1 MRNTAKKVA
10 RMIASLL
17 YAHGV
22 KEVVISPGS
31 RNAPLIVAVERHP
44 GINTRVVIDERSAA
58 FIALGMSNAAGSSPV
73 ALICTS
79 GTAALNYAPAIAEA
93 FYRHAPLIVITADR
107 PSEWI
112 DQDDSQ
118 TIKQPGIY
126 NNFIKGSFDIPVET
140 EEPDRLWMINRTVN
154 DAFTL
159 ATDGQLGP
167 VHVNVRLA
175 DPLGQTEHIDDNDSY
190 GDEARCIDLCGNSY
204 QIDSDCIAN
213 LAEQLKSPA
222 KVLVLAGFME
232 PCGLDKSLARMAQ
245 QPNVVVMHEAQSN
258 LHNHN
263 NDAFIS
269 NIDATLRYIGP
280 ELDERYSPDIVITLG
295 GSLTSRMVKEW
306 LRRCPSLRHWSIG
319 VNDHAIDCFRKLSV
333 RLSVLP
339 AVAVNALAD
348 CLDNQKLAAPTE
360 YKRHWLDAKIKSSE
374 SAEEWARLSPWC
386 DFKAVYKLLQALPE
400 RCNLQLSNGT
410 SVRYVQLFDYS
421 KAARIDCN
429 RGVSGIDGC
438 TSTAIGAALMSRNPT
453 VLITGDMSMQYD
465 IGALACTFIP
475 DNFKIVVLNNGG
487 GGIFR
492 FIRTTRNLEE
502 LQRDFVADVRLPLAK
517 LSDAYGFNYYLAS
530 DHTEFERVIAAFFD
544 DNSRPSILEIVTD
557 GELSALN
564 LRKFFETR

>member
-17 YAHGV
+17 CAHGV
-22 KEVVISPGS
+22 KEAVISPGS

-44 GINTRVVIDERSAA
+44 RINTRVVIDERSAA
-58 FIALGMSNAAGSSPV
+58 FIALGMSNAAGSLPV
-73 ALICTS
+73 ALVCTS
-79 GTAALNYAPAIAEA
+79 GTAPLNYAPAIAEA
-93 FYRHAPLIVITADR
+93 FYRHAPLVVITADR

-126 NNFIKGSFDIPVET
+126 NNFIKGSFDILVESD
-140 EEPDRLWMINRTVN
+140 EPDRMWMINRTVN
-154 DAFTL
+154 DAISL
-159 ATDGQLGP
+159 ATDGLPGP
-167 VHVNVRLA
+167 VHINVRLA
-175 DPLGQTEHIDDNDSY
+175 DPLGDIEEIDDNDTY
-190 GDEARCIDLCGNSY
+190 GDEARCINICGNSY
-204 QIDSDCIAN
+204 QIDPASIAS
-213 LAEQLKSPA
+213 LSEQIKSPA

-232 PCGLDKSLARMAQ
+232 PCGLDDALNRLAQ
-245 QPNVVVMHEAQSN
+245 QPNIVVMHEAQSN
-258 LHNHN
+258 LHKN
-263 NDAFIS
+263 NTFIS
-269 NIDATLRYIGP
+269 NIDATLRYIGA
-280 ELDERYSPDIVITLG
+280 ELDERYTPDIVITSG

-306 LRRCPSLRHWSIG
+306 LRRCPSLKHWSIG
-319 VNDHAIDCFRKLSV
+319 VNDHAIDCFRKLAL
-333 RLSVLP
+333 RLSVPP
-339 AVAVNALAD
+339 AIALKALAD
-348 CLDNQKLAAPTE
+348 GLENRQQAEILEFKQ
-360 YKRHWLDAKIKSSE
+360 YWLDAKIKSFE
-374 SAEEWARLSPWC
+374 SAEEWAQNSPWC
-386 DFKAVYKLLQALPE
+386 DFKAVHSLLKALPE
-400 RCNLQLSNGT
+400 RYNLQLSNGT
-410 SVRYVQLFDYS
+410 AVRYVQLFDYS

-517 LSDAYGFNYYLAS
+517 LSEAYGFNYYSAADES
-530 DHTEFERVIAAFFD
+530 EFNHVITDFFE

-557 GELSALN
+557 GEISASN
-564 LRKFFETR
+564 LRKFFGTK

>member
-17 YAHGV
+17 CAHGV
-22 KEVVISPGS
+22 KEAVISPGS

-44 GINTRVVIDERSAA
+44 RINTRVVIDERSAA
-58 FIALGMSNAAGSSPV
+58 FIALGMSNAAGSLPV
-73 ALICTS
+73 ALVCTS

-93 FYRHAPLIVITADR
+93 FYRHAPLVVITADR

-126 NNFIKGSFDIPVET
+126 NNFIKGSFDIPVESD
-140 EEPDRLWMINRTVN
+140 EPDRMWMINRTVN
-154 DAFTL
+154 DAISL
-159 ATDGQLGP
+159 ATDGLPGP
-167 VHVNVRLA
+167 VHINVRLA
-175 DPLGQTEHIDDNDSY
+175 DPLGDIEEIDDNDTY
-190 GDEARCIDLCGNSY
+190 GDEARCINICGNSY
-204 QIDSDCIAN
+204 QIDPASIAS
-213 LAEQLKSPA
+213 LSEQIKSPA

-232 PCGLDKSLARMAQ
+232 PCGLDDAPNRLAQ
-245 QPNVVVMHEAQSN
+245 QPNIVVMHEAQSN
-258 LHNHN
+258 LHKN
-263 NDAFIS
+263 NTFIS
-269 NIDATLRYIGP
+269 NIDATLRYIGA
-280 ELDERYSPDIVITLG
+280 ELDERYTPDIVITLG

-306 LRRCPSLRHWSIG
+306 LRRCPSLKHWSIG
-319 VNDHAIDCFRKLSV
+319 VNDHAIDCFRKLAL
-333 RLSVLP
+333 RLSVPP
-339 AVAVNALAD
+339 AIAMKALAD
-348 CLDNQKLAAPTE
+348 GLENRQQAEILEFKQ
-360 YKRHWLDAKIKSSE
+360 YWLDAKIKSFE
-374 SAEEWARLSPWC
+374 SAEEWAQNSPWC
-386 DFKAVYKLLQALPE
+386 DFKAVHSLLKAMPE
-400 RCNLQLSNGT
+400 RYNLQLSNGT
-410 SVRYVQLFDYS
+410 AVRYVQLFDYS
-421 KAARIDCN
+421 KASRIDCN

-517 LSDAYGFNYYLAS
+517 LSEAYGFNYYSAADES
-530 DHTEFERVIAAFFD
+530 EFNHVITDFFE
-544 DNSRPSILEIVTD
+544 DNYRPSILEIVTD
-557 GELSALN
+557 GEISASN
-564 LRKFFETR
+564 LRKFFGTK

>member
-17 YAHGV
+17 CAHGV
-22 KEVVISPGS
+22 KEAVISPGS

-44 GINTRVVIDERSAA
+44 RINTRVVIDERSAA
-58 FIALGMSNAAGSSPV
+58 FIALGMSNAAGSLPV
-73 ALICTS
+73 ALVCTS

-93 FYRHAPLIVITADR
+93 FYRHAPLVVITADR

-126 NNFIKGSFDIPVET
+126 NNFIKGSFDIPVESD
-140 EEPDRLWMINRTVN
+140 EPDRMWMINRTVN
-154 DAFTL
+154 DAISL
-159 ATDGQLGP
+159 ATDGLPGP
-167 VHVNVRLA
+167 VHINVRLA
-175 DPLGQTEHIDDNDSY
+175 DPLGDIEEIDDNDTY
-190 GDEARCIDLCGNSY
+190 GDEARCINICGNSY
-204 QIDSDCIAN
+204 QIDPASIAS
-213 LAEQLKSPA
+213 LSEQIKSPS

-232 PCGLDKSLARMAQ
+232 PCGLDDALNRLAQ
-245 QPNVVVMHEAQSN
+245 QPNIVVMHEAQSN
-258 LHNHN
+258 LHKN
-263 NDAFIS
+263 NTFIS
-269 NIDATLRYIGP
+269 NIDATLRYIGA
-280 ELDERYSPDIVITLG
+280 ELDERYTPDIVITLG

-306 LRRCPSLRHWSIG
+306 LRRCPSLKHWSIG
-319 VNDHAIDCFRKLSV
+319 VNDHAIDCFRKLAL
-333 RLSVLP
+333 RLSVPP
-339 AVAVNALAD
+339 AIAMKALAD
-348 CLDNQKLAAPTE
+348 GLENRQQAEILEFKQ
-360 YKRHWLDAKIKSSE
+360 YWLDAKIKSFE
-374 SAEEWARLSPWC
+374 LVEEWAQNSPWC
-386 DFKAVYKLLQALPE
+386 DFKAVHSLLKAMPE
-400 RCNLQLSNGT
+400 RYNLQLSNGT
-410 SVRYVQLFDYS
+410 AVRYVQLFDYS
-421 KAARIDCN
+421 KASRIDCN

-517 LSDAYGFNYYLAS
+517 LSEAYGFNYYSAADES
-530 DHTEFERVIAAFFD
+530 EFNHVITDFFE
-544 DNSRPSILEIVTD
+544 DNYRPSILEIVTD
-557 GELSALN
+557 GEISASN
-564 LRKFFETR
+564 LRKFFGTK

>member
-17 YAHGV
+17 CAHGV
-22 KEVVISPGS
+22 KEAVISLGS

-44 GINTRVVIDERSAA
+44 RINTRVVIDERSAA
-58 FIALGMSNAAGSSPV
+58 FIALGMSNAAGSLPV
-73 ALICTS
+73 ALVCTS

-93 FYRHAPLIVITADR
+93 FYRHAPLVVITADR

-126 NNFIKGSFDIPVET
+126 NNFIKGSFDIPVESD
-140 EEPDRLWMINRTVN
+140 EPDRMWMINRTVN
-154 DAFTL
+154 DAISL
-159 ATDGQLGP
+159 ATDGLPGP
-167 VHVNVRLA
+167 VHINVRLA
-175 DPLGQTEHIDDNDSY
+175 DPLGDIEEIDDNDTY
-190 GDEARCIDLCGNSY
+190 GDEARCINICGNSY
-204 QIDSDCIAN
+204 QIDPASIAS
-213 LAEQLKSPA
+213 LSEQIKSPA

-232 PCGLDKSLARMAQ
+232 PCGLDDALNRLAQ
-245 QPNVVVMHEAQSN
+245 QPNIVVMHEAQSN
-258 LHNHN
+258 LHKN
-263 NDAFIS
+263 NTFIS
-269 NIDATLRYIGP
+269 NIDATLRYIGA
-280 ELDERYSPDIVITLG
+280 ELDERYTPDIVITLG

-306 LRRCPSLRHWSIG
+306 LRRCPSLKHWSIG
-319 VNDHAIDCFRKLSV
+319 VNDHAIDCFRKLAL
-333 RLSVLP
+333 RLSVPP
-339 AVAVNALAD
+339 AIAMKALAD
-348 CLDNQKLAAPTE
+348 GLENRQQAEILEFKQ
-360 YKRHWLDAKIKSSE
+360 YWLDAKIKSFE
-374 SAEEWARLSPWC
+374 SAEEWAQNSPWC
-386 DFKAVYKLLQALPE
+386 DFKAVHSLLKAMPE
-400 RCNLQLSNGT
+400 RYNLQLSNGT
-410 SVRYVQLFDYS
+410 AVRYVQLFDYS
-421 KAARIDCN
+421 KASRIDCN

-517 LSDAYGFNYYLAS
+517 LSEAYGFNYYSAADES
-530 DHTEFERVIAAFFD
+530 EFNHVITDFFE
-544 DNSRPSILEIVTD
+544 DNYRPSILEIVTD
-557 GELSALN
+557 GEISASN
-564 LRKFFETR
+564 LRKFFGTK

>member
-17 YAHGV
+17 CAHGV
-22 KEVVISPGS
+22 KEAVISPGS

-44 GINTRVVIDERSAA
+44 RINTRVVIDERSAA
-58 FIALGMSNAAGSSPV
+58 FIALGMSNAAGSLPV
-73 ALICTS
+73 ALVCTS

-93 FYRHAPLIVITADR
+93 FYRHAPLVVITADR

-126 NNFIKGSFDIPVET
+126 NNFIKGSFDIPVESD
-140 EEPDRLWMINRTVN
+140 EPDRMWMINRTVN
-154 DAFTL
+154 DAISL
-159 ATDGQLGP
+159 ATDGLPGP
-167 VHVNVRLA
+167 VHINVRLA
-175 DPLGQTEHIDDNDSY
+175 DPLGDIEEIDDNDTY
-190 GDEARCIDLCGNSY
+190 GDEARCINICGNSY
-204 QIDSDCIAN
+204 QIDPASIAS
-213 LAEQLKSPA
+213 LSEQIKSPA

-232 PCGLDKSLARMAQ
+232 ACGLDDALNRLAQ
-245 QPNVVVMHEAQSN
+245 QPNIVVMHEAQSN
-258 LHNHN
+258 LHKN
-263 NDAFIS
+263 NTFIS
-269 NIDATLRYIGP
+269 NIDATLRYIGA
-280 ELDERYSPDIVITLG
+280 ELDERYTPDIVITLG

-306 LRRCPSLRHWSIG
+306 LRRCPSLKHWSIG
-319 VNDHAIDCFRKLSV
+319 VNDHAIDCFRKLAL
-333 RLSVLP
+333 RLSVPP
-339 AVAVNALAD
+339 AIAMKALAD
-348 CLDNQKLAAPTE
+348 GLENRQQAEILEFKQ
-360 YKRHWLDAKIKSSE
+360 YWLDAKIKSFE
-374 SAEEWARLSPWC
+374 SAEEWAQNSPWC
-386 DFKAVYKLLQALPE
+386 DFKAVHSLLKAMPE
-400 RCNLQLSNGT
+400 RYNLQLSNGT
-410 SVRYVQLFDYS
+410 AVRYVQLFDYS
-421 KAARIDCN
+421 KASRIDCN

-517 LSDAYGFNYYLAS
+517 LSEAYGFNYYSAADES
-530 DHTEFERVIAAFFD
+530 EFNHVITDFFE
-544 DNSRPSILEIVTD
+544 DNYRPSILEIVTD
-557 GELSALN
+557 GEISASN
-564 LRKFFETR
+564 LRKFFGTK

>member
-17 YAHGV
+17 CAHGV
-22 KEVVISPGS
+22 KEAVISPGS

-44 GINTRVVIDERSAA
+44 RINTRVVIDERSAA
-58 FIALGMSNAAGSSPV
+58 FIALGMSNAAGSLPV
-73 ALICTS
+73 ALVCTS
-79 GTAALNYAPAIAEA
+79 GTAPLNYAPAIAEA
-93 FYRHAPLIVITADR
+93 FYRHAPLVVITADR

-126 NNFIKGSFDIPVET
+126 NNFIKGSFDIPVESD
-140 EEPDRLWMINRTVN
+140 EPDRMWMINRTVN
-154 DAFTL
+154 DAISL
-159 ATDGQLGP
+159 ATDGLPGP
-167 VHVNVRLA
+167 VHINVRLA
-175 DPLGQTEHIDDNDSY
+175 DPLGDIEEIDDNDTY
-190 GDEARCIDLCGNSY
+190 GDEARCINICGNSY
-204 QIDSDCIAN
+204 QIDPASIAS
-213 LAEQLKSPA
+213 LSEQIKSPA

-232 PCGLDKSLARMAQ
+232 PCGLDDALNRLAQ
-245 QPNVVVMHEAQSN
+245 QPNIVVMHEAQSN
-258 LHNHN
+258 LHKN
-263 NDAFIS
+263 NTFIS
-269 NIDATLRYIGP
+269 NIDATLRYIGA
-280 ELDERYSPDIVITLG
+280 ELDERYTPDIVITSG

-306 LRRCPSLRHWSIG
+306 LRRCPSLKHWSIG
-319 VNDHAIDCFRKLSV
+319 VNDHAIDCFRKLAL
-333 RLSVLP
+333 RLSVPP
-339 AVAVNALAD
+339 AIALKALAD
-348 CLDNQKLAAPTE
+348 GLENQQSAADIE
-360 YKRHWLDAKIKSSE
+360 FKRYWLDAKIKSIE
-374 SAEEWARLSPWC
+374 SAEEWAQQSPWC
-386 DFKAVYKLLQALPE
+386 DFKAVHSLLKALPE
-400 RCNLQLSNGT
+400 RYNLQLSNGT
-410 SVRYVQLFDYS
+410 AVRYVQLFDYS
-421 KAARIDCN
+421 KASRIDCN

-517 LSDAYGFNYYLAS
+517 LSEAYGFNYYSAADES
-530 DHTEFERVIAAFFD
+530 EFNHVITDFFE

-557 GELSALN
+557 GEISASN
-564 LRKFFETR
+564 LRKFFGTK

>member
-17 YAHGV
+17 CAHGV
-22 KEVVISPGS
+22 KEAVISPGS

-44 GINTRVVIDERSAA
+44 RINTRVVIDERSAA
-58 FIALGMSNAAGSSPV
+58 FIALGMSNAAGSLPV
-73 ALICTS
+73 ALVCTS

-93 FYRHAPLIVITADR
+93 FYRHAPLVVITADR

-126 NNFIKGSFDIPVET
+126 NNFIKGSFDIPVESD
-140 EEPDRLWMINRTVN
+140 EPDRMWMINRTVN
-154 DAFTL
+154 DAISL
-159 ATDGQLGP
+159 ATDGLPGP
-167 VHVNVRLA
+167 VHINVRLA
-175 DPLGQTEHIDDNDSY
+175 DPLGDIEEIDDNDTY
-190 GDEARCIDLCGNSY
+190 GDEARCINICGNSY
-204 QIDSDCIAN
+204 QIDPASIAS
-213 LAEQLKSPA
+213 LSEQIKSPA

-232 PCGLDKSLARMAQ
+232 PCGLDDALNRLAQ
-245 QPNVVVMHEAQSN
+245 QPNIVVMHEAQSN
-258 LHNHN
+258 LHKN
-263 NDAFIS
+263 NTFIS
-269 NIDATLRYIGP
+269 NIDATLRYIGA
-280 ELDERYSPDIVITLG
+280 ELDERYTPDIVITLG

-306 LRRCPSLRHWSIG
+306 LRRCPSLKHWSIG
-319 VNDHAIDCFRKLSV
+319 VNDHAIDCFRKLAL
-333 RLSVLP
+333 RLSVPP
-339 AVAVNALAD
+339 AIAMKALAD
-348 CLDNQKLAAPTE
+348 GLENRQQAEILEFKQ
-360 YKRHWLDAKIKSSE
+360 YWLDAKIKSFE
-374 SAEEWARLSPWC
+374 SAEEWAQNSPWC
-386 DFKAVYKLLQALPE
+386 DFKAVHSLLKAMPE
-400 RCNLQLSNGT
+400 RYNLQLSNGT
-410 SVRYVQLFDYS
+410 AVRYVQLFDYS
-421 KAARIDCN
+421 KASRIDCN

-517 LSDAYGFNYYLAS
+517 LSEAYGFNYYSAADES
-530 DHTEFERVIAAFFD
+530 EFNHVITDFFE
-544 DNSRPSILEIVTD
+544 DNYRPSILEIVTD
-557 GELSALN
+557 GEISASN
-564 LRKFFETR
+564 LRKFFGTK

>member
-17 YAHGV
+17 SAHGV

-44 GINTRVVIDERSAA
+44 RINTRVVIDERSAA
-58 FIALGMSNAAGSSPV
+58 FIALGMSNASGSSPV
-73 ALICTS
+73 ALVCTS

-126 NNFIKGSFDIPVET
+126 NNFIKDSFDIPVESG
-140 EEPDRLWMINRTVN
+140 EPDRMWMINRTLN
-154 DAFTL
+154 DAVTL
-159 ATDGQLGP
+159 ATDGLRGP
-167 VHVNVRLA
+167 VHINVRLA
-175 DPLGQTEHIDDNDSY
+175 DPLGETEEIDDSDTY
-190 GDEARCIDLCGNSY
+190 GDDTRCIDICGNSY
-204 QIDSDCIAN
+204 QIDPARIAN
-213 LAEQLKSPA
+213 IAEQIKSPA

-232 PCGLDKSLARMAQ
+232 PCGLNDALARLAR

-258 LHNHN
+258 LHNN
-263 NDAFIS
+263 AFIS

-280 ELDERYSPDIVITLG
+280 ELDERYSPDVVITIG

-306 LRRCPSLRHWSIG
+306 LRRCHSLKHWSIG
-319 VNDHAIDCFRKLSV
+319 VNDHAIDCFRKLSL
-333 RLSVLP
+333 RLSVP
-339 AVAVNALAD
+339 PVVAVNAIAD
-348 CLDNQKLAAPTE
+348 CLDYQNLAAPTE
-360 YKRHWLDAKIKSSE
+360 YKQFWLDAGIKSAE
-374 SAEEWARLSPWC
+374 SAEEWARQSPWC
-386 DFKAVYKLLQALPE
+386 DFKAVNKLLSAIPAG
-400 RCNLQLSNGT
+400 CNLQLSNGT
-410 SVRYVQLFDYS
+410 AVRYVQLFDYS

-465 IGALACTFIP
+465 MGALACTFIP

-492 FIRTTRNLEE
+492 FIRTTRNLDE
-502 LQRDFVADVRLPLAK
+502 LKRDFVADVRLPLAK
-517 LSDAYGFNYYLAS
+517 LSEAFGFNYYSAA
-530 DHTEFERVIAAFFD
+530 DETEFDKIITDFFE